1 MQRSHAPRR
10 LPGGTAGSYLA
21 MRKSGGRP
29 GGVPQLT
36 RQEAPMADYSP
47 APPAAETG
55 PQHKSIF
62 TRLIEAVHAV
72 TMREIDHHCHLL
84 PDDLERAGNRLNAR
98 SEDALPFGRP

>member
-10 LPGGTAGSYLA
+10 LPGGAGGSYLA

-36 RQEAPMADYSP
+36 RQETPMAGVIDSP
-47 APPAAETG
+47 APSAAETG

-62 TRLIEAVHAV
+62 ARLIEAVHAV
-72 TMREIDHHCHLL
+72 QMREIDHHRHLL

-98 SEDALPFGRP
+98 NE